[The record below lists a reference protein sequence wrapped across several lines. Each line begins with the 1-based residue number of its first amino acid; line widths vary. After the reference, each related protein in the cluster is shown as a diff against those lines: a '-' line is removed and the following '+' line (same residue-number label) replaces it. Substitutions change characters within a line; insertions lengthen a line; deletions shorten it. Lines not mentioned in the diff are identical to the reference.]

1 MGFQERADQGL
12 ASGQDPI
19 RSFPRRYQRSS
30 GVSIQPSEVIRLDL
44 PANHKHLNIL
54 GACISE
60 LLARV
65 EQVDEREAIIYNLQ
79 LAAHEA
85 CANIIDHAYVGDIDR
100 RILIT
105 LTLTGRPRRLII
117 ELHDTGFSFD
127 LAMVP
132 EPDLD
137 EAHDHGF
144 GIFLMGN
151 LMDEVTFKS
160 RPEGN
165 HWALVK
171 H

>member
-1 MGFQERADQGL
+1 
-12 ASGQDPI
+12 
-19 RSFPRRYQRSS
+19 
-30 GVSIQPSEVIRLDL
+30 VSIQPSEVIRLDL

-60 LLARV
+60 LLVRV
-65 EQVDEREAIIYNLQ
+65 EHVDDREAIVYNLQ

-85 CANIIDHAYVGDIDR
+85 CANIIDHAYAGDLNR

-127 LAMVP
+127 LATVP
-132 EPDLD
+132 DPNLN
-137 EAHDHGF
+137 EAHDHGY
-144 GIFLMGN
+144 GLFLIRS
-151 LMDEVTFKS
+151 LMDEVTYTP

-165 HWALVK
+165 YWELVK
-171 H
+171 HL